1 MAETVKGYVEKI
13 VYRNDE
19 NGYTIFSL
27 TYNEDEL
34 TCVGYLTMLNESE
47 FIQATGGFT
56 QHPVYGEQFLL
67 ESYEIKE
74 PEDAY
79 SIELYLSSGAIKGIG
94 KALASRIVKKFGD
107 NTFRIIVEEPGIL
120 AQVK

>member
-1 MAETVKGYVEKI
+1 MAETVEGYVEKI

-19 NGYTIFSL
+19 NGYTVFSM

-34 TCVGYLTMLNESE
+34 TCVGYLTMINEGE
-47 FIQATGGFT
+47 FISAIGGYT
-56 QHPVYGEQFLL
+56 EHPIYGEQFLL
-67 ESYEIKE
+67 EGYEIKE

-107 NTFRIIVEEPGIL
+107 NTFRIIVDRKS
-120 AQVK
+120 VV